1 MFGKFFEVFS
11 SVLIGT
17 PITICISHIVSNYS
31 RMPFQTSIE
40 KIVMMSN
47 SGVSEQGSL
56 KEEINALFRIAKIN

>member
-1 MFGKFFEVFS
+1 
-11 SVLIGT
+11 
-17 PITICISHIVSNYS
+17 
-31 RMPFQTSIE
+31 MPFQTSIE